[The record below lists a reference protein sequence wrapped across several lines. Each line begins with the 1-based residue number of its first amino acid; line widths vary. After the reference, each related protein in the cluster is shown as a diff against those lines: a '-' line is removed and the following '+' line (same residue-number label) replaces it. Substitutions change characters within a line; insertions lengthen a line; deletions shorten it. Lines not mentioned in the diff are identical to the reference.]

1 MMMVLNITDEDAKPL
16 ELRKMVPMSY
26 DMPLTKHW
34 VLFGVDE
41 QNINRS
47 LRAQQ
52 VNASSEMF
60 GITSLPV
67 WEKLWRYRPLSEPA
81 IMVCTNV
88 LVLKSKHSQS
98 CYLRCLFPLTQKF
111 CLFFSKVPL
120 STKGEGFHG
129 ACRRVYVHGKSVLCL
144 SCVRGSTHV
153 FICTQEQGM

>member
-1 MMMVLNITDEDAKPL
+1 MVLNVTHEDGKLL
-16 ELRKMVPMSY
+16 EMRKMAPMSY
-26 DMPLTKHW
+26 DKPLTKHR

-47 LRAQQ
+47 LQAQQ

-67 WEKLWRYRPLSEPA
+67 WEKLWRYRLLSGPA

-98 CYLRCLFPLTQKF
+98 CYLRCLFPFTQKF
-111 CLFFSKVPL
+111 TLFFSKV
-120 STKGEGFHG
+120 ERERFHVE
-129 ACRRVYVHGKSVLCL
+129 CYNMFDVHGKSVLCL
-144 SCVRGSTHV
+144 SCVHGSTHV
-153 FICTQEQGM
+153 FIFTQEQGM